1 MDNVFLTLT
10 LNIVWN
16 SSLIS
21 YCLTSPSLT
30 LLFLR
35 CLPDNLLCLFCVVLV
50 DFVLAFQSGFPLHD
64 YNFTFFYF
72 AFNHYLLGL
81 ATQSGGSK
89 TESLSLF

>member
-1 MDNVFLTLT
+1 MFVLTLR

-50 DFVLAFQSGFPLHD
+50 DFVLAFQSGFPLM
-64 YNFTFFYF
+64 TIISFFSI
-72 AFNHYLLGL
+72 LLLIIICLAWLPSLVGL
-81 ATQSGGSK
+81 K
-89 TESLSLF
+89 LNL